1 MFADPEAL
9 KGIKRGKARQM
20 GKTPKGK
27 KRKTQKSETGG
38 YQSVLREY
46 IPESL
51 TISVFS
57 SLCRN

>member
-51 TISVFS
+51 TISLF
-57 SLCRN
+57 